1 MLSHNALND
10 RHMSCVIEILCEM
23 KSFCLFDFLDYGNG
37 VCLISRNPRDG
48 ARGAPVEG
56 RLGIGVLMDRHT
68 PLPFSSQPK
77 AKFVYGLSGGSSP
90 IKGGC

>member
-1 MLSHNALND
+1 MFKLIFWIMGMGS
-10 RHMSCVIEILCEM
+10 
-23 KSFCLFDFLDYGNG
+23 LFD
-37 VCLISRNPRDG
+37 SRNPRDG
-48 ARGAPVEG
+48 AQGAIVEG
-56 RLGIGVLMDRHT
+56 RLGMGALMDRHT